1 MNWITLRLI
10 TSVGLAGANSHLL
23 VLDARACLAR
33 AIVSFCYNSSGP
45 RGASLP
51 MEGREIPRGFSG
63 ASPVLAR
70 RLGRGSMA
78 KKAEKANN
86 INAEGR
92 TRRCRGISGRRFL
105 APGVDVIYGVDLLT
119 RSYSSPLV

>member
-1 MNWITLRLI
+1 MIGGMVEPSFIHDCVTTLSAQDVNWITVRLI

-51 MEGREIPRGFSG
+51 MEGREIPRGFF
-63 ASPVLAR
+63 
-70 RLGRGSMA
+70 
-78 KKAEKANN
+78 
-86 INAEGR
+86 
-92 TRRCRGISGRRFL
+92 RC
-105 APGVDVIYGVDLLT
+105 
-119 RSYSSPLV
+119 